1 MSRTHGLART
11 ALLTIPLV
19 PCLLVSSASE
29 ARAQAPPSGP
39 IAVWHADSS
48 PADAVGGNALTFTGT
63 YTLGQFGKAFAFN
76 GTNLAKGGAGLNVQS
91 AFTVSA
97 WVNFQG
103 MAATNTT
110 NNAPIVAKWG
120 DTGLGTAGY
129 GIFVFNGG
137 VSATLASN
145 DGVSVGSVSGGSLP
159 SGQWKHVA
167 GTYDGSWLWI
177 YMGGVPVVSTPFSGT
192 IKATSAPV
200 VVGGYDPAFTNVR
213 ANIIGAIDEAMIF
226 DRALS
231 GTEIAAFAAPTVFA
245 EKKSGDHQVGLAGHT
260 LPKPFVVRVRA
271 GTAFIPGASIPN
283 MPVTF
288 TVVRE
293 PRRAKGTKL
302 DSGALTKNAATDT
315 NGDAQA
321 TLTWG
326 NQDGLYVVEA
336 NVAGTVL
343 RFETGP
349 FHLSAEPD
357 PPSGAARDDIG
368 INEA

>member
-1 MSRTHGLART
+1 VEGVVSRTHGLART

-48 PADAVGGNALTFTGT
+48 PAGAVGGNALTFTGT

-120 DTGLGTAGY
+120 DTGLGTAGD

-159 SGQWKHVA
+159 SGQWKLLLAFYARTARSHGIQDGRTGTVTVIQRFGSGLQLNVHMHTLVLDGVFSEPRSGQLTFHPAPPPSDEDVA
-167 GTYDGSWLWI
+167 QVL
-177 YMGGVPVVSTPFSGT
+177 
-192 IKATSAPV
+192 AT
-200 VVGGYDPAFTNVR
+200 VR
-213 ANIIGAIDEAMIF
+213 ARVGRLLARRHLEPADDTAPADPLAEA
-226 DRALS
+226 S
-231 GTEIAAFAAPTVFA
+231 PV
-245 EKKSGDHQVGLAGHT
+245 LAG
-260 LPKPFVVRVRA
+260 LV
-271 GTAFIPGASIPN
+271 GASIQGRVALGPRAGARVRRLGDE
-283 MPVTF
+283 PDLGHVTS
-288 TVVRE
+288 RG
-293 PRRAKGTKL
+293 PRQAQL
-302 DSGALTKNAATDT
+302 DGFDLH
-315 NGDAQA
+315 
-321 TLTWG
+321 
-326 NQDGLYVVEA
+326 A
-336 NVAGTVL
+336 NVRKALVLVFIEHQLSDLAGT
-343 RFETGP
+343 P
-349 FHLSAEPD
+349 
-357 PPSGAARDDIG
+357 
-368 INEA
+368 